1 MKQREQIQEQV
12 RELLDRAAAPI
23 APEDP
28 MGMVNFSAMLV
39 AAKMTSL
46 VLQDDLEA
54 AKQKEE
60 QKTDE

>member
-1 MKQREQIQEQV
+1 MQDKALIKQQIS
-12 RELLDRAAAPI
+12 ELLDKAAAPLL
-23 APEDP
+23 PEDQW
-28 MGMVNFSAMLV
+28 GTINFSAMLV